1 MTFKQGFPVY
11 LIYFVFKYIVI
22 EKCIITF
29 GYWFVLWL
37 AIDPE
42 IFKDKKFQYID
53 SKYITIYLKQLINS
67 IEFTKNMSRSV
78 GDEPTTHVGY

>member
-1 MTFKQGFPVY
+1 M
-11 LIYFVFKYIVI
+11 IYFVFKYIVI
-22 EKCIITF
+22 EKWIITS

>member
-1 MTFKQGFPVY
+1 M
-11 LIYFVFKYIVI
+11 IYFVFKYIVI
-22 EKCIITF
+22 EKWIITF
-29 GYWFVLWL
+29 EYWFVLWL

-78 GDEPTTHVGY
+78 GDEPTTHLGY

>member
-1 MTFKQGFPVY
+1 M
-11 LIYFVFKYIVI
+11 
-22 EKCIITF
+22 
-29 GYWFVLWL
+29 LWL